1 MATAAPARPLAGI
14 LWMLVTG
21 FCFVTVT
28 AIVKHVGGT
37 IPAPQ
42 AAFLRFLLGLVFFLP
57 MLSRPGAVAALTA
70 LPQSIRRVAA
80 ARAATH
86 TLAVMLWFFAMARI
100 PIADVTAMNY
110 LSPVYTTI
118 GAALFFHEKLA
129 ARRIAAIGVAFL
141 GTLIILRPGLRELDP
156 GHLAMVFTAPAFAA
170 SYLFAKRLS
179 DEVDAGTVVLLMSI
193 GVTIGLAPFAA
204 LVWVPPTAAQ
214 LGWLFLVAGFAT
226 AGHYAM
232 TRAFAAAPLA
242 VTQPVTFLQLVWAT
256 MLGAL
261 VFAEPP
267 DPFVM
272 LGGGLI
278 VAAVSFISWREWRL
292 SWQGGRQPHR
302 RRERW
307 ETRQTMKI
315 ERKFTRPVRT
325 PMTASPSP

>member
-1 MATAAPARPLAGI
+1 MVDPVPQRPLAGI

-28 AIVKHVGGT
+28 AIVKHVGGA

-57 MLSRPGAVAALTA
+57 MLIRPGAAGALAALPRPVLTT
-70 LPQSIRRVAA
+70 AA
-80 ARAATH
+80 ARAGMH

-110 LSPVYTTI
+110 LSPVYTAI

-129 ARRIAAIGVAFL
+129 ARRITAIAVAFL

-156 GHLAMVFTAPAFAA
+156 GHLAMVFTAPAFAG
-170 SYLFAKRLS
+170 SYLLAKRLS
-179 DEVDAGTVVLLMSI
+179 GQVDPGVVVLLMSV

-204 LVWVPPTAAQ
+204 AVWVTPTWAQ
-214 LGWLFLVAGFAT
+214 LGWLFLVAGAAT

-232 TRAFAAAPLA
+232 TRAFRAAPLA

-256 MLGAL
+256 LVGAL
-261 VFAEPP
+261 LFAEPP
-267 DPFVM
+267 DPFVIM
-272 LGGGLI
+272 GGGLI
-278 VAAVSFISWREWRL
+278 VGAVSFISWREWRL
-292 SWQGGRQPHR
+292 AR
-302 RRERW
+302 RVTPDPM
-307 ETRQTMKI
+307 ETKH
-315 ERKFTRPVRT
+315 
-325 PMTASPSP
+325 